1 MKFIKRFIPVLILV
15 FFLNSYQKD
24 FSQQFEKIDIF
35 IDSILKVH
43 NGVGLSIGIVYKDSL
58 IYAKGYGFSN
68 YDEKRKVTEKTLF
81 AIGSCTKSFTATA
94 VSILVQDGKLK
105 FDKPLKEYLPD
116 FNLYDDVSE
125 KLATPID
132 ILTHRIGLPRHDFMW
147 YGSEYSREEIYKRLK
162 YLKPNCSIRTKFQYQ
177 NHMYLVAGYLVEK
190 ISNTSWE
197 NFVSEKIL
205 KPLHMD
211 NTNFSTEVMKK
222 SDDYAY
228 PYNFD
233 GKKIVRMDFREFQA
247 MGPAGTIN
255 SNVLDMSKWIMFIL
269 NKGKGTSILS
279 SDYIEN
285 MTTPKMIVSEKSN
298 YPERSFRTYG
308 MGWFIEYYRGRYHIF
323 HGGNVDGFSA
333 QMGIFPEDSFGV
345 VILSNS
351 NNSSI
356 PFIVEM
362 YISELML
369 GLEPTPW
376 SDRLKEIENISS
388 KNLKKDD
395 LEKKGTK
402 PSHQLKDYA
411 GVYEDKG
418 YGKIRIDY
426 KKNKLVLNFNEFTF
440 NLKHLYYDVFKASSE
455 GIEDMD
461 LKVSFES
468 DKNGIISKVLIPL
481 EPSGDDIVFERIT
494 EDKFSSSDYLKN
506 FEGKYML
513 EKDTLEISLS
523 KDGYLRLILKG
534 QKPMKIV
541 PKEKNYFEF
550 TDLKGFFVRFEEKSG
565 KIINVD
571 IIQPNGT
578 FRFKKVM

>member
-395 LEKKGTK
+395 VEKKGTK

>member
-388 KNLKKDD
+388 KNLQKDD
-395 LEKKGTK
+395 VEKKGTK

>member
-356 PFIVEM
+356 PFIVEI

-395 LEKKGTK
+395 VEKKGTK

>member
-395 LEKKGTK
+395 VEKKGTK

-461 LKVSFES
+461 LKISFES

-571 IIQPNGT
+571 IIQPKGT

>member
-1 MKFIKRFIPVLILV
+1 MRIFKNLLLLLILI

-24 FSQQFEKIDIF
+24 FSQQSERIDIF

-68 YDEKRKVTEKTLF
+68 YEEKRKVTEKTLF

-94 VSILVQDGKLK
+94 VSILVQDGKLE

-116 FNLYDDVSE
+116 FQLYDDVSE
-125 KLATPID
+125 KIATPTD

-147 YGSEYSREEIYKRLK
+147 YGSQFSREEIYRRLK

-177 NHMYLVAGYLVEK
+177 NHMYLLAGYLVEK
-190 ISNTSWE
+190 VSNISWE

-211 NTNFSTEVMKK
+211 NTNFSTKVMRE
-222 SDDYAY
+222 SDDYAL

-233 GKKIVRMDFREFQA
+233 GEKFVRMDFREFPA

-255 SNVLDMSKWIMFIL
+255 SNVLDMSKWIIFIL
-269 NKGKGTSILS
+269 NKGKGTNILS

-285 MTTPKMIVSEKSN
+285 MITPKMIVSEKSS

-323 HGGNVDGFSA
+323 HGGNIDGFSA

-351 NNSSI
+351 NSSSI

-362 YISELML
+362 YVSELML

-376 SDRLKEIENISS
+376 SDRVKETENVRS
-388 KNLKKDD
+388 KNVKKQDVQ
-395 LEKKGTK
+395 KKGTK
-402 PSHQLKDYA
+402 PQHRLKEFT
-411 GVYEDKG
+411 GLYEDKG
-418 YGKIRIDY
+418 YGKVLIEY
-426 KKNKLVLNFNEFTF
+426 KKNKLLLNFNEFTF
-440 NLKHLYYDVFKASSE
+440 DLKHLHYDVFKAVSKN
-455 GIEDMD
+455 IEDMD
-461 LKVSFES
+461 LIVSFES
-468 DKNGIISKVLIPL
+468 DKNGRISKVLIPL
-481 EPSGDDIVFERIT
+481 EPSGDDIIFEKVP
-494 EDKFSSSDYLKN
+494 EDEFSSLDYLKN
-506 FEGKYML
+506 FEGEYVL
-513 EKDTLEISLS
+513 QNDTLEINLT
-523 KDGYLRLILKG
+523 KDEYLTLFLKG

-541 PKEKNYFEF
+541 PVEKNYFEF
-550 TDLKGFFVRFEEKSG
+550 KDLKGFFVKFGEKNG

-578 FRFKKVM
+578 FKFKKVE

>member
-15 FFLNSYQKD
+15 FFLNSYPKD

-58 IYAKGYGFSN
+58 IYTKGYGFSN

-94 VSILVQDGKLK
+94 VSILVQDGKLE

-395 LEKKGTK
+395 VEKKGTK

-418 YGKIRIDY
+418 YGKLRIDY